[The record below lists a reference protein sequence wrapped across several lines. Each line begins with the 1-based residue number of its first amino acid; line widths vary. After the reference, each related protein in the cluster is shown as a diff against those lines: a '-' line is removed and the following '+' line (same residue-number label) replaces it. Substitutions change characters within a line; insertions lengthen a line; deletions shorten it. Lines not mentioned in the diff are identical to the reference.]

1 MYWDKEIETIDRP
14 ALEALQLKRLQATLR
29 QAQKSL
35 HYGRIFKESGIDLDA
50 VKSIESI
57 EKMPMTTKDDL
68 RDHWPYG
75 FLAVSRDDLVR
86 MHSSS
91 GTTGRAT
98 IVFHTANDIEQW
110 TSIVARSMYMTGM
123 RKSDVFQNMMTYGL
137 FTGGLGFHYGAE
149 KIGAL
154 TIPAGAGNSKRQ
166 IQLMRDFE
174 TTTIHIIPSYAL
186 HLMTVF
192 EEMALDPRRD
202 TRLKRAFIGAEPHS
216 EKMRRKLEDFYGFK
230 AFNSYGLSEM
240 CGPGVA
246 FECPAQDGLHIWE
259 DQFLVEIFDPHTL
272 RPVPEGQ
279 EGELVLTTLV
289 RDGMPI
295 VRYRTKDLTRII
307 PGPCECGR
315 THRRIERI
323 KGRTDDMMILKGV
336 NIFPVQI
343 ERKLMGIPGVGN
355 NFLIVLDR
363 VDFTDLMTIKI
374 EVQREYFMGDLRQLE
389 SLRRRIVE
397 ELKSDLLITPKVDL
411 VEPGSLPTSEGKAKR
426 VQDNRKD

>member
-35 HYGRIFKESGIDLDA
+35 HYGRIFKESGIDLDT
-50 VKSIESI
+50 VKSIEAI